1 MIGRVVSRRFSEE
14 PLVLASRAGHVVK
27 VKLNKPKALNALCV
41 PMIGAL
47 KKLLNEWDRDEG
59 VRVVVFSADGGKAF
73 CAGGDVKSL
82 YTARQEGNFSHLS
95 KFFQK
100 EYTLDYSLSR
110 MNQVQLSI
118 YDGMVLGGGVGISIH
133 SPIRIATEKSMFSMP
148 ETMIGLYPDVA
159 GSYFLPRLPGSIGLY
174 LGITAARLSGEDLV
188 RAGVAT
194 HYMPTENIPKLKETL
209 ISEVKPE
216 TSLQQIE
223 KLVKEFSTE
232 VTGPLED
239 FENIEKNFGSAKN
252 VEEIFYRLQNG
263 CAWGQNKLK
272 SMGKLCPL
280 SMKIAFEQVRRG
292 KSMSLE
298 EVFKME
304 YRLSMNFMNGHE
316 FFEGFRAL
324 LLDKDK
330 DPKWQYKTLE
340 EVSEDLV
347 KSYFE
352 PPSAGF
358 VELDVESEM
367 MKSRNNSK

>member
-1 MIGRVVSRRFSEE
+1 MIGKFAFRRFSEE
-14 PLVLASRAGHVVK
+14 PLVLVSSANHAVK

-41 PMIGAL
+41 PMIN
-47 KKLLNEWDRDEG
+47 LLQKYLADWDKDPN
-59 VRVVVFSADGGKAF
+59 VRLVIFSADGGKAF

-82 YTARQEGNFSHLS
+82 YMAKQEGNFSHLS

-100 EYTLDYSLSR
+100 EYTLDYCLSR
-110 MNQVQLSI
+110 MHPVQLSI

-159 GSYFLPRLPGSIGLY
+159 GSYFLPRMPGSIGVY
-174 LGITAARLSGEDLV
+174 LGITAARLNGEDLV
-188 RAGVAT
+188 RAGAAT

-209 ISEVKPE
+209 MNEVKPD

-223 KLVKEFSTE
+223 NIVKEFSSE
-232 VTGPLED
+232 VSGPLED
-239 FENIEKNFGSAKN
+239 IENIEKYFGSAKN
-252 VEEIFYRLQNG
+252 VEEIFYRMQNG
-263 CAWGQNKLK
+263 CAWGQKILK
-272 SMGKLCPL
+272 NTNKLCPL
-280 SMKIAFEQVRRG
+280 SMKIAFEQVKRG
-292 KSMSLE
+292 KNMSLE

-304 YRLSMNFMNGHE
+304 YRLSMNFMNGNE

-340 EVSEDLV
+340 DVSEDLV

-352 PPSAGF
+352 QPAGNF
-358 VELDVESEM
+358 NDLNVEAEM
-367 MKSRNNSK
+367 MKVRNNSK